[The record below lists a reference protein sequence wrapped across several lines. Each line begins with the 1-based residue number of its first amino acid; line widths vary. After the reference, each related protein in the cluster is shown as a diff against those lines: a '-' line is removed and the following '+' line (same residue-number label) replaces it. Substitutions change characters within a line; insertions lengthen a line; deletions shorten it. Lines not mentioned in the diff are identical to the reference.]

1 MGHSARATTLPCRA
15 VTTDRLGLLHDAAD
29 AVAAALRRGGSGG
42 FSGEREGQYRLDLRA
57 DEAVL
62 GVLRRA
68 GVGVLSEE
76 SGLEAGTTGE
86 WVIVDPVDGSTNADR
101 GIPWFATSL
110 CLVDHDG
117 PAAALVVNQAS
128 GVRYWAQRGQGAW
141 RDGHRLVGSGCR
153 SSERA
158 VIGINGLPS
167 RSLGAW
173 QTRMF
178 GAAAL
183 DLCLVAEGAL
193 DGYVDCVVDAHG
205 VWDYAGAVLVCS
217 EAGVPVVDLLGRP
230 LIELDHRVRR
240 TPLAAATPELLEH
253 LRAAR
258 AD

>member
-1 MGHSARATTLPCRA
+1 M
-15 VTTDRLGLLHDAAD
+15 TTDRLGLLHDAAD
-29 AVAAALRRGGSGG
+29 AVHHSLRSGGAGG
-42 FSGEREGQYRLDLRA
+42 FSGRREGQYRLDLRA

-62 GVLRRA
+62 EVLRRA

-76 SGLEAGTTGE
+76 SGLEPGRTGE

-110 CLVDHDG
+110 CLVDREG

-128 GVRYWAQRGQGAW
+128 GVRYSAERGLGAW
-141 RDGHRLVGSGCR
+141 RDGRRLTGSGCR
-153 SSERA
+153 SPEQA
-158 VIGINGLPS
+158 VVGVNGLPS
-167 RSLGAW
+167 RSLGTW
-173 QTRMF
+173 QMRML

-193 DGYVDCVVDAHG
+193 DGYVDCVADAHG
-205 VWDYAGAVLVCS
+205 VWDYAGAALVCS

-240 TPLAAATPELLEH
+240 TPLAAATPELLEQ